1 MSRITP
7 FINYLLSHVGD
18 CYIWGAQ
25 GETVSDMT
33 PDELES
39 FLDRRETSD
48 RNIARVKAFLDNA
61 SKEPLYAFDCSG
73 LIMYYFQQ
81 IKGWSKTD
89 LSAQGLWTGCKERG
103 DLKAST
109 KLQIGDLLFRRNE
122 SKAYHVGVYI
132 GDNWEIEAK
141 GRDDGV
147 VLQPVNRTYW
157 THWGRHP
164 YLLVEDEP
172 TPEPAKAK
180 VITMTSPMMR
190 GNDIKALQEA
200 LNGLGYDSGEPDGI
214 AGSKTI
220 AAITEFAKAHAA
232 DVTDEIAFVTPESVE
247 VAVSFGGNTYKG
259 KLGG

>member
-7 FINYLLSHVGD
+7 FVNYLLSHVGD
-18 CYIWGAQ
+18 CYVWGSQ
-25 GETVSDMT
+25 GQIVSDMSEA
-33 PDELES
+33 ELEA
-39 FLDRRETSD
+39 FLERRETSTTNEN
-48 RNIARVKAFLDNA
+48 RARAFIKNAVKT
-61 SKEPLYAFDCSG
+61 PLYAFDCSG
-73 LIMYYFQQ
+73 LIMYWFQN

-89 LSAQGLWTGCKERG
+89 LSAQGLWSGCKERG
-103 DLKAST
+103 ELKAST
-109 KLQIGDLLFRRNE
+109 KLQVGDLLFRRND
-122 SKAYHVGVYI
+122 SKAYHIGVYI

-180 VITMTSPMMR
+180 VITMTSPLMR

-220 AAITEFAKAHAA
+220 AAITEFAKAHVA
-232 DVTDEIAFVTPESVE
+232 DVTEEIALVMPESVE
-247 VAVSFGGNTYKG
+247 VSVSFGGKTYKG